1 MKLAFAAHD
10 AGGAE
15 VVSSW
20 IQYCFEQPVHAI
32 VEGPALRI
40 FSHKLQS
47 RIKIYSREEF
57 AARIQDFDAVL
68 TGTSWASDLEKQV
81 HRWCKMNA
89 VHSIAFLDHWTEYR
103 QRFTLGNSYL
113 IPDELWVS
121 DRYALAI
128 AQRDFPQ
135 TGIKM
140 ERNYYLAEI
149 LDRIRSCETKY
160 EHNTSGEKILYC
172 TEPTSVV
179 AAKKTGDQNA
189 YGYTEYTALD
199 GMLAYL
205 QDPHLNVQE
214 FRIRPHPSE
223 SAEKYAYLKKRS
235 LPFLISFS
243 LNEDLAED
251 CAWADTIV
259 GCDSMVLAVA
269 ALANKKAIS
278 AIPKGGRSLSIPFK
292 EICRLFD

>member
-20 IQYCFEQPVHAI
+20 IQYCYEQPVHAI

-40 FSHKLQS
+40 FSHKLQP
-47 RIKIYSREEF
+47 RLKIYSRDEF

-81 HRWCKMNA
+81 HRWCKINA

-103 QRFTLGNSYL
+103 QRFTLGQSYL
-113 IPDELWVS
+113 IPDEIWVS

-128 AQRDFPQ
+128 AQEEFRE
-135 TGIKM
+135 TIVKLR
-140 ERNYYLAEI
+140 RNHYLAEI
-149 LDRIRSCETKY
+149 TNRIQLCETKY
-160 EHNTSGEKILYC
+160 ARNLHGEKVLYC

-179 AAKKTGDQNA
+179 AETKTGDANA
-189 YGYTEYTALD
+189 YGYTEHTALK
-199 GMLAYL
+199 GMLDYL
-205 QDPHLNVQE
+205 AESRYQVGE
-214 FRIRPHPSE
+214 FRLRRHPSE
-223 SAEKYAYLKKRS
+223 DPSKYEYILRTPEPFPVS
-235 LPFLISFS
+235 LSEEP
-243 LNEDLAED
+243 DLAED

-259 GCDSMVLAVA
+259 GCDSMAMTVGVLAKRKV
-269 ALANKKAIS
+269 LC
-278 AIPKGGRSLSIPFK
+278 AIPKGGKQLSNPFP
-292 EICRLFD
+292 EIIRLF